1 MAQTLPAT
9 PIISVIV
16 ATRNR
21 RESLHQ
27 FIDGLRVLPDQP
39 AWELIV
45 VDNGSSDGTDA
56 LLSSIEAD
64 LPVIVVDEKRP
75 GKGRALNKAL
85 KHARGD
91 IFLFTDD
98 DVVPDP
104 GWLVALHK
112 ASSEYPNANVFGGRI
127 LVNYERIPKWIVK
140 SSNLKTILVSE
151 QDFGDEICR
160 FAVDQYP
167 IGPNLAVRRQLLDRG
182 SFGWPV
188 NLGPGT
194 KIPLGDERAFLMQL
208 SHPDSRDRL
217 YVPGSVVRH
226 SVRGR
231 ELSIG
236 NALSRCF
243 LGGYAAGVI
252 GRMRDRGSVNAG
264 ENPLRAVRQRLYGL
278 SSGREFICI
287 LARAL
292 GVIVGSASPF
302 ARILYG

>member
-1 MAQTLPAT
+1 
-9 PIISVIV
+9 
-16 ATRNR
+16 
-21 RESLHQ
+21 
-27 FIDGLRVLPDQP
+27 VLPDQP

-45 VDNGSSDGTDA
+45 VDNGSTDGTNA
-56 LLSSIEAD
+56 LLATSARN
-64 LPVIVVDEKRP
+64 LPAIIINEKQP
-75 GKGRALNKAL
+75 GKSRALNKAL

-91 IFLFTDD
+91 ILLFTDD
-98 DVVPDP
+98 DVIPDP
-104 GWLVALHK
+104 AWLVALHK
-112 ASSEYPNANVFGGRI
+112 ASLDYPNASVFGGRI
-127 LVNYERIPKWIVK
+127 LVNYERIPKWIMK
-140 SSNLKTILVSE
+140 SSNLKPILVSE
-151 QDFGDEICR
+151 QDFGDEICW

-182 SFGWPV
+182 SFAWPV

-217 YVPGSVVRH
+217 YVPGCVVRH
-226 SVRGR
+226 SVRSR

-236 NALSRCF
+236 HALSRCF

-252 GRMRDRGSVNAG
+252 GRMRDRASVNAG
-264 ENPLRAVRQRLYGL
+264 DNALRAVRQRLCGL

-292 GVIVGSASPF
+292 GVMAGSASHF
-302 ARILYG
+302 ARVFYG

>member
-1 MAQTLPAT
+1 MAQPLPAT

-21 RESLHQ
+21 RESLQ
-27 FIDGLRVLPDQP
+27 RFIDGLRGLPDRP

-45 VDNGSSDGTDA
+45 VDNGSTDGTNA
-56 LLSSIEAD
+56 LLATSARN
-64 LPVIVVDEKRP
+64 LPAIIIYEKQP
-75 GKGRALNKAL
+75 GKSRALNKAL

-91 IFLFTDD
+91 ILLFTDD
-98 DVVPDP
+98 DVIPDP
-104 GWLVALHK
+104 AWLVALHK
-112 ASSEYPNANVFGGRI
+112 ASLDYPNASVFGGRI
-127 LVNYERIPKWIVK
+127 LVNYERIPKWIMK
-140 SSNLKTILVSE
+140 SSNLKPILVSE
-151 QDFGDEICR
+151 QDFGDEICW

-167 IGPNLAVRRQLLDRG
+167 IGPNLAVRRQLLDRD
-182 SFGWPV
+182 SFAWPV

-226 SVRGR
+226 SVRSR

-252 GRMRDRGSVNAG
+252 GRMRDRASVNAG
-264 ENPLRAVRQRLYGL
+264 DNALRAVRQRLYGL

-287 LARAL
+287 VARAL
-292 GVIVGSASPF
+292 GVMAGSASHF
-302 ARILYG
+302 ARVFG

>member
-21 RESLHQ
+21 REALQQ
-27 FIDGLRVLPDQP
+27 FIDAMGMLPDRP

-45 VDNGSSDGTDA
+45 VDNGSTDGTNA
-56 LLSSIEAD
+56 LLATTVRS
-64 LPVIVVDEKRP
+64 LPAIIVNEKQR
-75 GKGRALNKAL
+75 GKSRALNKAL
-85 KHARGD
+85 KHARGE
-91 IFLFTDD
+91 ILLFTDD

-104 GWLVALHK
+104 AWLMGLYK
-112 ASSEYPNANVFGGRI
+112 ASLDYPNANVFGGRI
-127 LVNYERIPKWIVK
+127 LVNYERIPKWIMK
-140 SSNLKTILVSE
+140 SSNLRTMLVSE
-151 QDFGDEICR
+151 QDFGDAICW

-194 KIPLGDERAFLMQL
+194 KIPLGDERAFLMQH

-217 YVPGSVVRH
+217 YVPGSVVCH

-243 LGGYAAGVI
+243 LGGYAAGLVK
-252 GRMRDRGSVNAG
+252 RMGDRVGVTADENALSV
-264 ENPLRAVRQRLYGL
+264 VRQRLFGL
-278 SSGREFICI
+278 SSSREFICI

-292 GVIVGSASPF
+292 GVMAGSASPF
-302 ARILYG
+302 VRVLYG